1 MTIGILI
8 RTNMKDGKKGI
19 LDQVANQVVSKN
31 KDLRIET
38 LTRELQVNNAAELFF
53 RTFNQEHTGH
63 NIVQWFII
71 INIYITKLSLT
82 ASVDVLPYFGHLL
95 LEVGVVTI
103 DFVDHG
109 LLIGERLDCL
119 ETLVDHSV
127 AVLDLREQDEGLLFV
142 RTP

>member
-63 NIVQWFII
+63 NIVQ
-71 INIYITKLSLT
+71 
-82 ASVDVLPYFGHLL
+82 
-95 LEVGVVTI
+95 
-103 DFVDHG
+103 
-109 LLIGERLDCL
+109 
-119 ETLVDHSV
+119 
-127 AVLDLREQDEGLLFV
+127 
-142 RTP
+142 